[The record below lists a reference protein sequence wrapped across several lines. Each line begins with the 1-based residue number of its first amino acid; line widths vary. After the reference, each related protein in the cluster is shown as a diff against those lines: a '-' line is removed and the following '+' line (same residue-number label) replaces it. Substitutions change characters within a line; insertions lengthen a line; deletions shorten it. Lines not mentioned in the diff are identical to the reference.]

1 MPTAYTILF
10 LLIILVAA
18 ATWLVP
24 AGSYRYVNEAPV
36 AGSYHAVAQSPQ
48 GAGAVLKAAFAGF
61 YDAVDVCVFILM
73 VGGFLGVVMKTGAVD
88 AGVGRVIQRLGGRE
102 KWLIPILMIAFGL
115 GGTTYGM
122 WEETMAF
129 YPLLIPV
136 FLAAGYDAVVG
147 ISVILLG
154 AGAGIISSTVNPF
167 ATGIAAGFAG
177 VSLGEGILLRAAQW
191 VVFEGAAIWFVMAY
205 AARVKRDPARS
216 VVGVGAGKLQANMAE
231 TVAFTPKRK
240 VILAVFGLTFLIM
253 IYAVIPFDEMGL
265 PLPALGWWFPEL
277 SALFL
282 VSGVVIGLIDRM
294 GEEAIAE
301 TYVAG
306 CADLLGVALI
316 IGISRGLTVL
326 MNDGQITDTIL
337 HWGERALS
345 GTGPVSFVLLVYLLY
360 LPLTVLIPSSS
371 GLATLSVP
379 LVAPLGRFAGVGG
392 DLVVTAFQS
401 ASGLVNIIT
410 PTAAVVMGAL
420 ALGHVPYDKWVKYV
434 WKLIL
439 YFFLLT
445 LAFLRRGVVF
455 SGVKRRPGDPPG
467 RLFMPSG
474 PQLPVPGHQVCH
486 LLDFFQREGRGG
498 QGLHGDGHELHGA
511 VVRRHA
517 VGTERPAGV
526 GFIIAFFVQLSL
538 VFVVHNC
545 FSSHG
550 LGPVFQRGPECAKL

>member
-1 MPTAYTILF
+1 MEKRKFRMPTAYTILF

-18 ATWLVP
+18 ATWLIP
-24 AGSYRYVNEAPV
+24 AGAYEYVDGVPQ
-36 AGSYHAVAQSPQ
+36 AGTYHPTEPSPQ
-48 GAGAVLKAAFAGF
+48 GIGAVLKAAFSGF

-88 AGVGRVIQRLGGRE
+88 AGVGSIIRRLGGRE
-102 KWLIPILMIAFGL
+102 KWLIPILMLLFGL

-154 AGAGIISSTVNPF
+154 AGAGVISSTVNPF

-177 VSLGEGILLRAAQW
+177 VSLGEGILLRVLQW
-191 VVFEGAAIWFVMAY
+191 VIFESAAIWFVMAY
-205 AARVKRDPARS
+205 AAKVKKNPARS
-216 VVGVGAGKLQANMAE
+216 VVGVGAGKIQANME
-231 TVAFTPKRK
+231 QSVEYTPRRKFIMVIFT
-240 VILAVFGLTFLIM
+240 LTFLIM
-253 IYAVIPFDEMGL
+253 IYGVIPFDEMGL
-265 PLPALGWWFPEL
+265 PLPVLGWWFPEL

-282 VSGVVIGLIDRM
+282 VSGVIVGLLDGQR
-294 GEEAIAE
+294 EDEIAE
-301 TYVAG
+301 TFVAG

-316 IGISRGLTVL
+316 IGISRGITVL
-326 MNDGQITDTIL
+326 MNDGGITDTVL
-337 HWGERALS
+337 HWGEDALS
-345 GTGPVSFVLLVYLLY
+345 GAGAFSFVILVYLIY
-360 LPLTVLIPSSS
+360 LPLTILIPSSS

-379 LVAPLGRFAGVGG
+379 IMAPLGQFAGVGG

-420 ALGHVPYDKWVKYV
+420 ALGHVPYDRWVKYV

-445 LAFLRRGVVF
+445 IV
-455 SGVKRRPGDPPG
+455 
-467 RLFMPSG
+467 
-474 PQLPVPGHQVCH
+474 
-486 LLDFFQREGRGG
+486 LL
-498 QGLHGDGHELHGA
+498 LI
-511 VVRRHA
+511 
-517 VGTERPAGV
+517 GTA
-526 GFIIAFFVQLSL
+526 LS
-538 VFVVHNC
+538 
-545 FSSHG
+545 
-550 LGPVFQRGPECAKL
+550 